1 MTDAQTG
8 GKEQREATA
17 AEEVLKPEGNDD
29 LEETPSTNRDFEEG
43 RDAYRPGRFHPVYMG
58 DVYNDRYQI
67 LRKIGYGQYSTVW
80 LVKDL
85 TQQYV

>member
-1 MTDAQTG
+1 MTEAQTG

-17 AEEVLKPEGNDD
+17 AEEVLKPERNGDPQ
-29 LEETPSTNRDFEEG
+29 ETPSINLDFEEG
-43 RDAYRPGRFHPVYMG
+43 RDAYRPGGFHPVYMG

-85 TQQYV
+85 AQQYV